1 MVGENKYKACLPIFR
16 TEKTAGILHRKT
28 NDRSALSYAKEY
40 DKQEKKLKKWEK
52 VNQTM
57 PLQGLVV
64 K

>member
-28 NDRSALSYAKEY
+28 NDRSAITIKIMFN
-40 DKQEKKLKKWEK
+40 KKLKKWEK

>member
-1 MVGENKYKACLPIFR
+1 MVGGNKYKACLPIFR

-28 NDRSALSYAKEY
+28 NDRSALTIKIMYNK
-40 DKQEKKLKKWEK
+40 KKLKKWEK